1 VQEYAD
7 VWGQFDPLC
16 TNLIDYDQ
24 LPKLLRR
31 LSPPLGFAHLDD
43 SEPTPGD
50 AVDLFIQKQLP
61 LSEDALVYN
70 KVHFVETFMSLVK
83 FQYGMQDIMEM
94 DPGQIHALA
103 KEATKDYPSILTM
116 GQTMGFREVAK
127 IVTMQIWWRAK
138 YKRMMKN
145 KTAKLVQEDLQADM
159 GTNGNQ
165 TTVVENP
172 LGFFKGKGS
181 LLNEVSRSRRQ
192 SEKDSDSNKPQKGSD
207 SKSRQN
213 RRKSQKID
221 TAPVADRGSES
232 SSPGLGWWDGT
243 KVEETTDGT
252 SFNQRSD
259 SPGGRQLAANTH
271 TLRKKDESGDSA
283 AEPPVKPTSDE
294 KDEHASLMLELR
306 ENATRLFH
314 RYDLD
319 ESGTVNS
326 QQELQQITIN
336 LAFTLE
342 LQVKYQ
348 AMQDVIDSAM
358 LDKLQEEWCLEQYI
372 SWFVKNVLPLSP
384 PLPKHK
390 RSQEKSSS

>member
-1 VQEYAD
+1 
-7 VWGQFDPLC
+7 
-16 TNLIDYDQ
+16 
-24 LPKLLRR
+24 
-31 LSPPLGFAHLDD
+31 
-43 SEPTPGD
+43 
-50 AVDLFIQKQLP
+50 
-61 LSEDALVYN
+61 
-70 KVHFVETFMSLVK
+70 
-83 FQYGMQDIMEM
+83 
-94 DPGQIHALA
+94 
-103 KEATKDYPSILTM
+103 
-116 GQTMGFREVAK
+116 
-127 IVTMQIWWRAK
+127 
-138 YKRMMKN
+138 
-145 KTAKLVQEDLQADM
+145 
-159 GTNGNQ
+159 
-165 TTVVENP
+165 
-172 LGFFKGKGS
+172 
-181 LLNEVSRSRRQ
+181 LNEESRNRRQ
-192 SEKDSDSNKPQKGSD
+192 SQKDSNHNKSQKDSNHN
-207 SKSRQN
+207 SRQN
-213 RRKSQKID
+213 RRKSQKIH
-221 TAPVADRGSES
+221 TAPVAEVDRGSES
-232 SSPGLGWWDGT
+232 SSPELGWWDGT

-252 SFNQRSD
+252 SFKQRSD
-259 SPGGRQLAANTH
+259 SPGGRRLAANTH
-271 TLRKKDESGDSA
+271 TLRKKDGSGDSA

-358 LDKLQEEWCLEQYI
+358 LDKLQEEWSLEQYI